1 MGCSC
6 YYICQKEKKGASISK
21 QQPKVNKINSTMN
34 NNNNIKPETNI
45 NYQLNQDNKN
55 NDENKFSSKNDLQIK
70 EIKSYDANISYPDL
84 DEKPKYPDPILK
96 PIKKREPKKDYILK
110 VEKFMEENE
119 IQDDFYEKNDEE
131 NDDKLYLELKSDEK
145 KELKKIFDNLKKN
158 YGKNI
163 FQKEKLNLTLDKKLI
178 SSFIEIENS
187 KQIIRK
193 KIIKEIEIIEND
205 KEKYKIDHLTT
216 LVVGKGGI
224 DKKSLIKYMLKLDS
238 LEMNNSEK
246 KDFVV
251 FESKKVPYLRLIKY
265 RPIGYGDN
273 DSAEVIT
280 KETVEYIKK
289 QSKENTYN
297 NFVHCIWY
305 CCKGNRLEDLEI
317 EYLKQLRMAYLEVQI
332 PVILINLNNIEK
344 ESIEKWKK
352 AIQKEIDN
360 KVLDVDYLTIIT
372 KRITEDFTKII
383 HEPEGEEKLLN
394 LTLNKCNAALQ
405 GEMQKIMMKNISNDI
420 ETTMEDKIEESI
432 HEIKETIQKEFV
444 NEFKKVK
451 NDNELINYILS
462 ILGRNLK
469 IFYGKKISNKSLNII
484 FNSEIIN
491 NTINF
496 IKFYKKNV
504 KKIISKEIVIKA
516 KEFLDLQAY
525 LEKKNNENIKI
536 KNKRTLNGFIKTNEI
551 FLKKNFYYILQKYII
566 YIFIKFFCNDYFETF
581 QKNLISLA
589 NNLINSEKDSD
600 ISIYIQDCFSSKLKR
615 FGEKMNFDFKF
626 DNYIKPQN
634 DSLIGKNNG
643 SNKDEQLLTYD
654 IDDSLNYDINDDEEI
669 IKDNEDIVEI
679 GNEINIFEN
688 YELKGDWKY
697 LTEVLINNLNIFMQ
711 KIIYQDK
718 YFNLSRFNLINTPL
732 NFLKNYEENKL
743 KSFFNNNIITF
754 IGNVLDK
761 FINNYKNIIENMDKV
776 IKNIFVNEKLSSIIA
791 RKIEKEFERMKND
804 TNICKIGYFT
814 ILICGKTGVGKSTL
828 INALLKENLAE
839 EGDDI
844 HIKTIIPH
852 KYANK
857 KVPFLN
863 LIDTR
868 GIELDK
874 INGVQEILKVI
885 QKIIE
890 DPSQLY
896 YNSPENPLLNNNK
909 ELTYNDQIQCVWYCV
924 RNKYLD
930 EEEKKFINELIKK
943 NGQNK
948 LPIIIVFTHSTI
960 KEDANSI
967 ENQVKIEFPNI
978 PFVRTRARVEE
989 NKTSYGLDEL
999 IEKTIELCKGA
1010 NQGRIFKEIKQK
1022 LNHQMINVFQNKNSE
1037 IKNNANNEIIK
1048 TFIKEFDKVLLN
1060 QEEFK
1065 NYIFKLFKII
1075 FIGYL
1080 KLNLGLNNNIKNFT
1094 EKSYNNFFESN
1105 LSKYIVDFF
1114 QYYQIISTE
1123 IINTTKEE
1131 KAIEF
1136 LNEQVKNEKKC
1147 NKNIEANDKCTKNGF
1162 IDIIKNFLE
1171 YNFYYTAQKIFIYR
1185 VLVDC
1190 MEKFSEKVEI
1200 KVNSE
1205 IEHILN
1211 THQDIHHWFEDI
1223 YKKKIENLE
1232 ETINKFYKKNG
1243 YNYDYEPPVM
1253 INKEDEQYLKEEND
1267 KIIINENINKKTEY
1281 DIVTIKND
1289 DCIDCIIF

>member
-131 NDDKLYLELKSDEK
+131 NDDKLYLELKRDEK

-238 LEMNNSEK
+238 LEINNSEK

-469 IFYGKKISNKSLNII
+469 IFYGKKISNKSLNKI

-551 FLKKNFYYILQKYII
+551 FLKRNFYYISQKYII

-804 TNICKIGYFT
+804 INICKIDYFT
-814 ILICGKTGVGKSTL
+814 ILISGKTGVGKSTL
-828 INALLKENLAE
+828 INALLKKYLAK

-844 HIKTIIPH
+844 HVETINPH

>member
-131 NDDKLYLELKSDEK
+131 NDDKLYLELKRDEK

-551 FLKKNFYYILQKYII
+551 FLKRNFYYISQKYII

-776 IKNIFVNEKLSSIIA
+776 IKNIFVNEKLSSIQA

-804 TNICKIGYFT
+804 INICKIGYFT
-814 ILICGKTGVGKSTL
+814 ILISGKTGVGKSTL
-828 INALLKENLAE
+828 INALLKKYLAK

-844 HIKTIIPH
+844 HVETINPH

>member
-131 NDDKLYLELKSDEK
+131 NDDKLYLELKRDEK

-193 KIIKEIEIIEND
+193 KIIKEIEIIGND
-205 KEKYKIDHLTT
+205 KEKYKIDHLTA

-372 KRITEDFTKII
+372 KRLTEDFTKII

-551 FLKKNFYYILQKYII
+551 FLKRNFYYISQKYII

-581 QKNLISLA
+581 QKNLISLS

-634 DSLIGKNNG
+634 DSLIGINND
-643 SNKDEQLLTYD
+643 SNEDEQLLTYD

-804 TNICKIGYFT
+804 INICKIGYFT
-814 ILICGKTGVGKSTL
+814 ILISGKTGVGKSTL
-828 INALLKENLAE
+828 VNALLKKYLAK

-844 HIKTIIPH
+844 HVETINPY

-930 EEEKKFINELIKK
+930 EEEKKFINELIKN

-1190 MEKFSEKVEI
+1190 MENFSEKVEI

-1267 KIIINENINKKTEY
+1267 KIIINENINKKTEL